1 MLHAFTQVT
10 RDGTAKVQ
18 TWNSIRQ
25 EFKEKEIQ
33 LFKDRILTYK
43 LSLSVAVGAMT
54 LYVNLLR

>member
-10 RDGTAKVQ
+10 RDGTAKVR

-54 LYVNLLR
+54 L

>member
-54 LYVNLLR
+54 L